1 MHALYHKVADRWKV
15 IGVHLQIGDLSSIE
29 KKHHSDPHQ
38 CLLEL
43 LEAWLKRV
51 EPPPTWIA
59 MIEAIEFLEEE
70 QLAKEL
76 RDKHI
81 HMKPH

>member
-1 MHALYHKVADRWKV
+1 M
-15 IGVHLQIGDLSSIE
+15 IGVHLLISDLSSIE
-29 KKHHSDPHQ
+29 KRHHSDPHQ
-38 CLLEL
+38 CLLEM

-51 EPPPTWIA
+51 DPLPTWIA
-59 MIEAIEFLEEE
+59 IIEAIEFLEEE

-81 HMKPH
+81 HIKPH